1 MGPLALPTGL
11 AFLPTGFAS
20 LDKALGIGGLPR
32 GRIVEIF
39 GPASCGKTALALQIV
54 ANLQRHEGAAA
65 WIDADHSFDAGFAA
79 ELGVEV
85 SRLPVAAPDS
95 TEAAGEMARRLTAS
109 GVLDLV
115 VIDSAAAL
123 TPQVELDS
131 DLGIAAGGLY
141 SRALGS
147 VLRRLAA
154 TAARCEVCVLV
165 INQTRI
171 RPDREGQTETSA
183 GGPPLKLYA
192 AARIQL
198 AANGRRVKFRIVK
211 NTFGA
216 AFSTG
221 ILEWHPAG
229 SGSGAGPGFVE
240 PL

>member
-1 MGPLALPTGL
+1 MPLAGVP
-11 AFLPTGFAS
+11 ALPTGFAS

-39 GPASCGKTALALQIV
+39 GPASCGKTALALQI
-54 ANLQRHEGAAA
+54 ATHLQRRGEAAA
-65 WIDADHSFDAGFAA
+65 WIDADHTFDAAFATK
-79 ELGVEV
+79 LGVDI

-95 TEAAGEMARRLTAS
+95 TEAAGEMARRLAAT

-131 DLGIAAGGLY
+131 DLGMAAGGIY

-154 TAARCEVCVLV
+154 TAARCGVCVLV

-171 RPDREGQTETSA
+171 RSDWEGQTETSA
-183 GGPPLKLYA
+183 GGPSLKLYA
-192 AARIQL
+192 AARIAL
-198 AANGRRVKFRIVK
+198 AANGRKVKFRIVK
-211 NTFGA
+211 NTLAVPFL
-216 AFSTG
+216 TG
-221 ILEWHPAG
+221 ILEWQPAR
-229 SGSGAGPGFVE
+229 SGSGPGPGFVE